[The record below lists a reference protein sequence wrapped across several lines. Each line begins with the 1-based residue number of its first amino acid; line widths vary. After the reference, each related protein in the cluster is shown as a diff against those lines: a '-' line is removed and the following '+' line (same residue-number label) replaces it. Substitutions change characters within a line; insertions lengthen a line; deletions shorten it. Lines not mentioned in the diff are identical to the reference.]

1 MTSGP
6 PGDVATQVEQALEMV
21 SGGPRRLAR
30 SDLVGGGCVNS
41 AARVTTDQGETWF
54 LKWNPRSPRNMFET
68 EAEGLRAL
76 AETRALRVPGV
87 LAVGSGEAA
96 PPWLLL
102 EYVAEGRPGPDYT
115 AVLADGLAALHRT
128 PPGGWGWEH
137 DNFIGSLPQQNPAAA
152 TWGEFWRDARLE
164 PQLQR
169 ACRQGHFAG
178 QRRAL
183 LERVIERTIGLLG
196 DVEDEGP
203 SLLHGDLW
211 GGNVYPDGEGRPV
224 LIDPAVY
231 RGHRE
236 VDLAMSELF
245 GGFAYGWPGAY
256 EDAWPVAEGYRAF
269 RRPLYQLYYLLVHAN
284 LFGAGY
290 EAGCLAAA
298 REALRE
304 V

>member
-1 MTSGP
+1 MTSGA
-6 PGDVATQVEQALEMV
+6 PGDVVTQVEQALETW
-21 SGGPRRLAR
+21 SGGPRRLAQL
-30 SDLVGGGCVNS
+30 DPVGGGCVNS

-54 LKWNPRSPRNMFET
+54 LKWNARSPRNMFEA
-68 EAEGLRAL
+68 EADGLRAL
-76 AETRALRVPGV
+76 AAVRALRVPAV
-87 LAVGSGEAA
+87 LAVGNGDGA

-102 EYVAEGRPGPDYT
+102 EYVAEGRAGPDYT
-115 AVLADGLAALHRT
+115 AALAAGLAALHRT
-128 PPGGWGWEH
+128 ARGGWGWEC

-152 TWGEFWRDARLE
+152 TWGDLWRDARLE
-164 PQLQR
+164 PQLER
-169 ACRQGHFAG
+169 AYRQGHFAG

-183 LERVIERTIGLLG
+183 LERVIERTRGLLG
-196 DVEDEGP
+196 EVEDEGP

-211 GGNVYPDGEGRPV
+211 SGNVYPDGEGRPV

-236 VDLAMSELF
+236 VDLAMTELF
-245 GGFAYGWPGAY
+245 GGFASGWPGAY

-269 RRPLYQLYYLLVHAN
+269 RRPLYQLYYLLVHVN
-284 LFGAGY
+284 LFGASY

-298 REALRE
+298 RGALRE

>member
-1 MTSGP
+1 M
-6 PGDVATQVEQALEMV
+6 
-21 SGGPRRLAR
+21 
-30 SDLVGGGCVNS
+30 NS
-41 AARVTTDQGETWF
+41 AARVTTDHGETWF
-54 LKWNPRSPRNMFET
+54 LKWNPRSTRSIFKA
-68 EAEGLRAL
+68 EADGLRAL
-76 AETRALRVPGV
+76 AAARTLRVPAV

-102 EYVAEGRPGPDYT
+102 EYVAAGRPSSGYAT
-115 AVLADGLAALHRT
+115 TLAAGLTALHRT
-128 PPGGWGWEH
+128 TPDGWGWER

-152 TWGEFWRDARLE
+152 TWGELWRDARLE
-164 PQLQR
+164 PQLRR
-169 ACRQGHFAG
+169 ACKQGHFAG

-183 LERVIERTIGLLG
+183 LERVIERTGELLG

-245 GGFAYGWPGAY
+245 GGFASGWPGAY
-256 EDAWPVAEGYRAF
+256 EDAWPVDEGYRAF
-269 RRPLYQLYYLLVHAN
+269 RCCLYQLYYLLVHVN

-298 REALRE
+298 RGALRE
-304 V
+304 I

>member
-1 MTSGP
+1 MTNVTP
-6 PGDVATQVEQALEMV
+6 EAVATQVEQALETW
-21 SGGPRRLAR
+21 SGGPHRLTR
-30 SDLVGGGCVNS
+30 MDPVGGGCVNS

-54 LKWNPRSPRNMFET
+54 LKWNPRSPRGIF
-68 EAEGLRAL
+68 EAEADGLRAL
-76 AETRALRVPGV
+76 AGARALRVPAV
-87 LAVGSGEAA
+87 LAVGNGKDG

-102 EYVAEGRPGPDYT
+102 EYVAEGRPSSGYT
-115 AVLADGLAALHRT
+115 TALADGLVALHRT
-128 PPGGWGWEH
+128 ASTGWGWER
-137 DNFIGSLPQQNPAAA
+137 DNFIGSLTQQNPAAA
-152 TWGEFWRDARLE
+152 TWGALWRDARLE

-169 ACRQGHFAG
+169 AYRRGHFAG
-178 QRRAL
+178 QQRAL
-183 LERVIERTIGLLG
+183 LERVIERTGELLD

-211 GGNVYPDGEGRPV
+211 SGNVYPDGEGRPV

-245 GGFAYGWPGAY
+245 GGLTSGWPGAY
-256 EDAWPVAEGYRAF
+256 EDAWPVDEGYRAF
-269 RRPLYQLYYLLVHAN
+269 RRRLYQLYYLLVHVN

-290 EAGCLAAA
+290 EEGCLAAA
-298 REALRE
+298 RGALRK

>member
-1 MTSGP
+1 MTNGP
-6 PGDVATQVEQALEMV
+6 PEDVATQVEQALEMV
-21 SGGPRRLAR
+21 SGGPRRLVR
-30 SDLVGGGCVNS
+30 SDPVGGGCVNS

-54 LKWNPRSPRNMFET
+54 LKWNPQSPRNMFET

-76 AETRALRVPGV
+76 AETRALRVPAV

-96 PPWLLL
+96 SPWLLL

-115 AVLADGLAALHRT
+115 AALAAGLAALHRT
-128 PPGGWGWEH
+128 PPDGWGWEH

-231 RGHRE
+231 GGHRE
-236 VDLAMSELF
+236 VDIAMSELF

-256 EDAWPVAEGYRAF
+256 EDVWPVAGGYRAF
-269 RRPLYQLYYLLVHAN
+269 RRPLYQLYYLLVHVN

-298 REALRE
+298 RGALRE
-304 V
+304 A